1 MTHPFEVTGEVSL
14 DATPEEVWD
23 AIATGPGID
32 AWFMGHND
40 VEPGQ
45 GGTMNMTM
53 GGYTQGSTI
62 TAWEPNKRI
71 AFRGEE
77 APDGAVHAFEYLVE
91 GREGGS
97 TVLRFVHSGFMGD
110 DWEAEYEA
118 LSKGWGMYLDKLA
131 EYFTYFRGRTATP
144 VFAMVPPSEG
154 EGDVVK
160 RLREGLGLQETPKA
174 GDHVHLT
181 PENLPAIDGTVD
193 YVRGDFLGVR
203 TDDAMYRFI
212 RGYAGGAVLGHHLF
226 AEGVDREATEQAWQ
240 DWLTKLF
247 A

>member
-14 DATPEEVWD
+14 DATPEEVWE

-32 AWFMGHND
+32 AWLMGRNE
-40 VEPGQ
+40 VEPRE
-45 GGTMNMTM
+45 GGTANMIM
-53 GGYTQGSTI
+53 GDTALRSTI
-62 TAWEPNKRI
+62 TAWEPGNRF
-71 AFRGEE
+71 AYQGEE
-77 APDGAVHAFEYLVE
+77 GPDGSVHAFEYLIE

-118 LSKGWGMYLDKLA
+118 LQKGWGMYLDKLA
-131 EYFTYFRGRTATP
+131 EYFTYFRGRRATP
-144 VFAMVPPSEG
+144 IFAMVPPAQDQ
-154 EGDVVK
+154 GDIGK
-160 RLREGLGLQETPKA
+160 RLQEGLGLKETPKV
-174 GDHVHLT
+174 GDQVRLT
-181 PENLPAIDGTVD
+181 PENLPPIDGVVD

-212 RGYAGGAVLGHHLF
+212 RGYNGGAVLGHHLF
-226 AEGVDREATEQAWQ
+226 AEGIDREAAERAWQ

>member
-1 MTHPFEVTGEVSL
+1 MTHPFEVTGEVSV
-14 DATPEEVWD
+14 DATPEEVWE

-40 VEPGQ
+40 VEPGE
-45 GGTMNMTM
+45 GGSMSMTM
-53 GGYTQGSTI
+53 GGHAETSTI

-71 AFRGEE
+71 AYRGEE
-77 APDGAVHAFEYLVE
+77 GPDGAVHAFEYLVE

-131 EYFTYFRGRTATP
+131 EYFTYFRGRRATP
-144 VFAMVPPSEG
+144 IFAMVPPSEG

-160 RLREGLGLQETPKA
+160 RLEEGLGLRETPKA
-174 GDHVHLT
+174 GDHVRLT
-181 PENLPAIDGTVD
+181 PENLPPIDGVVD

-203 TDDAMYRFI
+203 TKDAMYRFI

-226 AEGVDREATEQAWQ
+226 AEGIDRAATEQAWQ

>member
-1 MTHPFEVTGEVSL
+1 MTHPFEVTGEIEL
-14 DATPEEVWD
+14 NATPEEVWD

-32 AWFMGHND
+32 AWFMGYND
-40 VEPGQ
+40 VEPGE
-45 GGTMNMTM
+45 GGSMSMTM
-53 GGYTQGSTI
+53 GGHTERSTI
-62 TAWEPNKRI
+62 TAWEPNKRV
-71 AFRGEE
+71 AHRGEE
-77 APDGAVHAFEYLVE
+77 GPDGAVHAFEYLIE

-131 EYFTYFRGRTATP
+131 EYFTYFRGRSATP
-144 VFAMVPPSEG
+144 VFAMVPPLEG
-154 EGDVVK
+154 EGDVVQ
-160 RLREGLGLQETPKA
+160 RLQEGLGLQQTPKV
-174 GDHVHLT
+174 GDQVHLT
-181 PENLPAIDGTVD
+181 PENLPPIDGVVD

-226 AEGVDREATEQAWQ
+226 AEGVDREATERAWQ
-240 DWLTKLF
+240 DWLTKVM